1 MGVTSELKYQLE
13 VSAAVTGKLSDQ
25 VMKKSVACLAVLVAV
40 VSASY
45 PPPPFYGPAHRGGYG
60 GASGL
65 GGLDPLTLLL
75 LQKDGGFGG
84 NGGISSLLPPL
95 LSGGLGGGKKG
106 GLNPLMLA
114 LLSGKCV
121 EKYPPGGCV
130 QPATA
135 NANPDKLC
143 GDYPG
148 YSCNTSGGSNFKK
161 CLPCCTCPTTTENVQ
176 GWKS

>member
-1 MGVTSELKYQLE
+1 MGISELKYQLE

-25 VMKKSVACLAVLVAV
+25 VMKKSLVCLAVVVAV

-45 PPPPFYGPAHRGGYG
+45 PPPPFYGPSHRGGYG

-75 LQKDGGFGG
+75 LQKDGGLGG
-84 NGGISSLLPPL
+84 NGGINSLLPL
-95 LSGGLGGGKKG
+95 LLGGGLGSGKG
-106 GLNPLMLA
+106 GFNPLMLA

-121 EKYPPGGCV
+121 EKHTGGCI

-135 NANPDKLC
+135 NANPNKLC
-143 GDYPG
+143 GESTTLDK
-148 YSCNTSGGSNFKK
+148 CNGGSNF
-161 CLPCCTCPTTTENVQ
+161 CWPCCTCPTTPNAR
-176 GWKS
+176 GYPASP

>member
-25 VMKKSVACLAVLVAV
+25 VMRKSVVCLAALVAV

-45 PPPPFYGPAHRGGYG
+45 PPPPFYGPSHRGGY
-60 GASGL
+60 
-65 GGLDPLTLLL
+65 
-75 LQKDGGFGG
+75 GGFGG
-84 NGGISSLLPPL
+84 NGGISSLLPLL

-106 GLNPLMLA
+106 GFNPLMLA

-135 NANPDKLC
+135 NADPDKLC
-143 GDYPG
+143 GVSTVDG
-148 YSCNTSGGSNFKK
+148 CNNGKEQ